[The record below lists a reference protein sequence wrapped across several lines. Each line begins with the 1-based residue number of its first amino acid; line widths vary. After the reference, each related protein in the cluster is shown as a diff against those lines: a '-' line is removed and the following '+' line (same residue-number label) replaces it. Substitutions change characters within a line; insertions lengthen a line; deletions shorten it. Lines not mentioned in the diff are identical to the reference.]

1 MGTISRLPAL
11 LTLGQ
16 LQDVSCWQKSGCIQA
31 PSLGPRSSEV
41 DEQEPLSLG
50 KPELRRKETLGVTS
64 QKLLPTSLDGGLS
77 V

>member
-1 MGTISRLPAL
+1 MGTNSGLSAL

-31 PSLGPRSSEV
+31 PSQGPCSSEV
-41 DEQEPLSLG
+41 DEQESLSLG

-64 QKLLPTSLDGGLS
+64 QKLLPTSHDGGLS